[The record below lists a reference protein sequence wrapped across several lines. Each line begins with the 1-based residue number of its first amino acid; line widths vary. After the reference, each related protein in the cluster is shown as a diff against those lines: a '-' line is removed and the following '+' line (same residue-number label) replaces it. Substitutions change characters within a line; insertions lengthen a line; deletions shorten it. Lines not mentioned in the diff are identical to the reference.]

1 VEWLQGWVGGVA
13 LALAGHVGNRIN
25 TMTYEWSGWRA
36 GMACVRACG
45 LCPGL
50 VLDKTGKV

>member
-13 LALAGHVGNRIN
+13 LAGHLGNRIN
-25 TMTYEWSGWRA
+25 TMTYEWSGWHV
-36 GMACVRACG
+36 GMACIHARG

-50 VLDKTGKV
+50 VLDKMGKV